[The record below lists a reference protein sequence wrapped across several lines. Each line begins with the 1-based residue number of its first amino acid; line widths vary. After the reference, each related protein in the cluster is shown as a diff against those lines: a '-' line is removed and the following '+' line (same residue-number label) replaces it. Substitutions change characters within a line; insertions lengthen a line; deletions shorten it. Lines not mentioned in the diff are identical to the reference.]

1 MSFVPVLS
9 ELDLSRGLARFK
21 MPGEDTAWEP
31 LHGVLEKEQ
40 LFGWVSERFVAT
52 KDREQ

>member
-21 MPGEDTAWEP
+21 MPGEDTAREP
-31 LHGVLEKEQ
+31 LHGVLKKEK
-40 LFGWVSERFVAT
+40 LFGRVSERFVAT